1 MSDRPRPILRATRL
15 RGGSHTGLAERLGA
29 GGRSRRDWLVD
40 GALFVGSATLGAI
53 TLDYLWHDHGAA
65 VDALDVAAGIVA
77 CLALWARRSF
87 PMTTFV
93 IAFATASFSPLAL
106 FAGLVAMFNAAMR
119 ARGAKLMACALAA
132 AAASVIFPLVNP
144 KAREVFRPSLPA
156 FFATVTAFV
165 AGLVVHYRSER
176 VASLRER
183 AERLE
188 ADRERG
194 IEEAREHER
203 RRIAREMHDVVAH
216 RLSLL
221 SIHAGALE
229 FRPDA
234 PPEEVARAASVIRA
248 SAASALDELRQ
259 VITVLR
265 EDTTSRSNAPQP
277 SLRDLP
283 DLLDESR
290 AAGMQLHAQVEVPDT
305 LPETLG
311 RTAYRVVQE
320 GLTNARKHAP
330 GAEVNLSVTGSDN
343 CPLVVEV
350 TNSRSRGPVPA
361 DATSIGGTRA
371 GLIGLAERLA
381 LVGGTLEHGTNASGD
396 YVLRATVPRS

>member
-1 MSDRPRPILRATRL
+1 MSDGRRPIRRATRVP
-15 RGGSHTGLAERLGA
+15 GGSRAGLAERLGA
-29 GGRSRRDWLVD
+29 GGRSRGDWLVD
-40 GALFVGSATLGAI
+40 SALFVGSATLGAF
-53 TLDYLWHDHGAA
+53 TLAYLWHDHGVAF
-65 VDALDVAAGIVA
+65 DALDVAAGVVA
-77 CLALWARRSF
+77 CLALWARRSH
-87 PMTTFV
+87 PTTTFA

-119 ARGAKLMACALAA
+119 ARGAKLVACALGAA
-132 AAASVIFPLVNP
+132 AGSAIFPLVNP
-144 KAREVFRPSLPA
+144 KAQEVFRPSLPA
-156 FFATVTAFV
+156 FFATVIAFA
-165 AGLVVHYRSER
+165 AGLVVRYRIEL
-176 VASLRER
+176 VASWRER

-194 IEEAREHER
+194 IEEARDHER
-203 RRIAREMHDVVAH
+203 RRIAREMHDVLAH

-234 PPEEVARAASVIRA
+234 PSEEVARAASVIRA

-265 EDTTSRSNAPQP
+265 EDTTSARNAPQP
-277 SLRDLP
+277 NLGDLP

-290 AAGMQLHAQVEVPDT
+290 AAGMRINAQVEVPET

-330 GAEVNLSVTGSDN
+330 GAEVNLSVTGSDH
-343 CPLVVEV
+343 CLLVVEV
-350 TNSRSRGPVPA
+350 TNGRSRAPGPA
-361 DATSIGGTRA
+361 DPTSIGGTRA

-381 LVGGTLEHGTNASGD
+381 LIGGTLEHGTNASGD